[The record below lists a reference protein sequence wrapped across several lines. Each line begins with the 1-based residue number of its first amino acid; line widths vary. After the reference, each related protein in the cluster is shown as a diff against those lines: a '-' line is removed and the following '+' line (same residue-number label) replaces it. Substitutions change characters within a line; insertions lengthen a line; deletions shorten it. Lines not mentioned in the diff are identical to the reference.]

1 MSVIASSCRPRAAGM
16 ASRLFKQ
23 PRSHLTRSLSC
34 TSPRRQFDPFES
46 HPSQSPPPALNI
58 NATAGV
64 DLSTLTNES
73 VVFSG
78 IQPTGIPHIGNY
90 FGALRQWKMMQDA
103 SPPGA
108 RLFFCIVDWHA
119 ITMPQDAH
127 ILMQKKAEMYAALMA
142 IGLDPK
148 RSTIFYQ
155 SEVCSS
161 EVM

>member
-1 MSVIASSCRPRAAGM
+1 M
-16 ASRLFKQ
+16 ASRLFRQ
-23 PRSHLTRSLSC
+23 PHSHLTRSLSY
-34 TSPRRQFDPFES
+34 TVSRRQFDPFES
-46 HPSQSPPPALNI
+46 NPSQPPAPPLNL
-58 NATAGV
+58 NATGGV
-64 DLSTLTNES
+64 DLSTLTDES

-103 SPPGA
+103 APSGA
-108 RLFFCIVDWHA
+108 KLFFCIVDWHA

-148 RSTIFYQ
+148 SSTIFYQ
-155 SEVCSS
+155 SEVCCAR
-161 EVM
+161 